1 MNFFVS
7 KIFMNYTTLGLLTKD
22 FRIFDSP
29 LIILISSASK
39 TDLLIIFRA
48 YVSYLISYSVLT
60 ISSFNNG
67 VSMVFWSM
75 ILSCTIM
82 TTPKVPWP
90 RIPLNLKMSLNLMT
104 LASSSRVSE
113 KYCASYNWYL
123 VISFVSFIKHYPTL
137 PCSIVT
143 WFTLD

>member
-67 VSMVFWSM
+67 VSMVF
-75 ILSCTIM
+75 
-82 TTPKVPWP
+82 
-90 RIPLNLKMSLNLMT
+90 
-104 LASSSRVSE
+104 
-113 KYCASYNWYL
+113 
-123 VISFVSFIKHYPTL
+123 
-137 PCSIVT
+137 
-143 WFTLD
+143 